1 MATLS
6 GRSSPPK
13 VSSLGVGDRSGRR
26 GGCLGMASLWRRSS
40 SIAWVLDLLV
50 LLPESFRSP
59 NGSVDLERR
68 RKPREDDLR
77 WSLELEV
84 LLLWFS
90 VMGGSSWPRPGV
102 EDLGDA
108 VAMTSCLCRSCS
120 FPTRGSGRYLVNNE
134 TGLNS
139 LNPRQTGLC
148 YLSI

>member
-1 MATLS
+1 
-6 GRSSPPK
+6 
-13 VSSLGVGDRSGRR
+13 
-26 GGCLGMASLWRRSS
+26 MASLWRRSS

-120 FPTRGSGRYLVNNE
+120 FPTRGSGGYLVNNE

-148 YLSI
+148 YLSIESLKSIVSKR